1 MAKTAYQVKI
11 FNLLKEAGGPVP
23 AEEIISKCGFPASK
37 LSCYILYTKNDYNVG
52 IRPIR
57 ATEGRKV
64 VAYELVMHPDAPTVE
79 RKTLAQRFANP
90 VAKPVKSKK
99 AVVAPSVAAPV
110 VAEDVAEES
119 VAKTLK
125 SDKLADIVGQMEN
138 DVSMFEDR
146 MFAEDFVRSL

>member
-1 MAKTAYQVKI
+1 MTKTAYQVKI
-11 FNLLKEAGGPVP
+11 FNLLQEAGGPVP
-23 AEEIISKCGFPASK
+23 AEEIIAKCGFPASK

-57 ATEGRKV
+57 APEGRKV
-64 VAYELVMHPDAPTVE
+64 VAYELVIHPDAPPVE
-79 RKTLAQRFANP
+79 RKTLAKQKNVKA
-90 VAKPVKSKK
+90 AKPVKTPKVK
-99 AVVAPSVAAPV
+99 TVAPAVV
-110 VAEDVAEES
+110 ENDS

-138 DVSMFEDR
+138 DVSLFEDR